1 VTAYCPV
8 CEGPCELEQER
19 ADYIRLQ
26 HVTPVSDDAAVRLV
40 ETMGR
45 ARIHLERLERAHERT
60 AA

>member
-1 VTAYCPV
+1 VTDCPV

-19 ADYIRLQ
+19 ADYKRLS
-26 HVTPVSDDAAVRLV
+26 HVTPVSSDAALRLV
-40 ETMGR
+40 DTMAR